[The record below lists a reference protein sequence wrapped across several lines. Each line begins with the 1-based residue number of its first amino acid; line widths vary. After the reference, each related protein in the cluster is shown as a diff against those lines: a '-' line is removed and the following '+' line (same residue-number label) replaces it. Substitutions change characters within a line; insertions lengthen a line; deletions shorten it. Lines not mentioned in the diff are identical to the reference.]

1 MTMAKIDELE
11 IRITALEARLHALAT
26 SSTSPKAGPGAKP
39 MAVDI
44 DDPKWGDPEVK
55 YVPKKWDGPSFVG
68 YRFSGCPVHFLEFL
82 AAELAR
88 SAEWKDSQGDEQKA
102 KYAAM
107 DRRDAAKALAWAAR
121 KRNAGEGPI
130 DDADMP
136 F

>member
-1 MTMAKIDELE
+1 MNMSKLDELE
-11 IRITALEARLHALAT
+11 IRITALEARLAALGTKA
-26 SSTSPKAGPGAKP
+26 PAGPGAKP
-39 MAVDI
+39 MNVDI

-68 YRFSGCPVHFLEFL
+68 YRFSGCPVHFLEFM
-82 AAELAR
+82 AGELTR

-121 KRNAGEGPI
+121 KRHNGEGPI
-130 DDADMP
+130 DDADLP

>member
-1 MTMAKIDELE
+1 MN
-11 IRITALEARLHALAT
+11 
-26 SSTSPKAGPGAKP
+26 
-39 MAVDI
+39 VDI

-82 AAELAR
+82 AGELTR
-88 SAEWKDSQGDEQKA
+88 SADWKDSQGDEQKA

-107 DRRDAAKALAWAAR
+107 DRRDAAKAIAWAAR
-121 KRNAGEGPI
+121 KRHNGEGPI
-130 DDADMP
+130 DDADLP